1 MSTSSPELAA
11 HADSA
16 QANVV
21 DSTAGAFSRIQR
33 SERFGHWI
41 ERRIPRAH
49 RITLSQDSI
58 FIFPTLTGFLFGGLV
73 LLLVVGAINYQNS
86 LVYGVAFLLG
96 SLFLVTILY
105 TFRNLSG
112 LSIEFVGAGSG
123 FVGENIEFHVRV
135 SRPEGKGR
143 EGIGLGWPGAIQQWA
158 EVYESTASDLR
169 LFVPARKRGWLRPGR
184 LTVET
189 HFPLGLLRAWTWVDL
204 DARALVYPKPN
215 FDATPEESHRSRDE
229 GELIDPRGSDD
240 FNELRAYRFG
250 DSVRRI
256 LWRSYARTGELV
268 VKEYASYL
276 DPRFVLDFARMRGDV
291 EERLSRLTGLALKAE
306 RLGRDYGLELPG
318 TSIEVGGGD
327 AHRLR
332 VLRALATFGVTDD
345 G

>member
-1 MSTSSPELAA
+1 MSTSSPERVAQ
-11 HADSA
+11 ADSA
-16 QANVV
+16 RADQI
-21 DSTAGAFSRIQR
+21 DSTVGALSRLER
-33 SERFGHWI
+33 SERWSRWL

-135 SRPEGKGR
+135 SRPEGRGR
-143 EGIGLGWPGAIQQWA
+143 EGIQLAWSGAIPQWA
-158 EVYESTASDLR
+158 EVFESTASEVR
-169 LFVPARKRGWLRPGR
+169 LYVPARRRGWLRPGR
-184 LTVET
+184 LLVET
-189 HFPLGLLRAWTWVDL
+189 YFPLGLLRAWTWVDL
-204 DARALVYPKPN
+204 GARALVYPKPA
-215 FDATPEESHRSRDE
+215 FDAAPEESHRSRDE

-240 FNELRAYRFG
+240 FNELRAYRHG

-276 DPRFVLDFARMRGDV
+276 DPRFILDFARIRGGV

-306 RLGRDYGLELPG
+306 RIGRDYGLELPG

-332 VLRALATFGVTDD
+332 VLRALATFGVSDD